1 MKHNCMLRFL
11 LLLLLLSV
19 MLLSCASGEK
29 ETEIDSYDISQ
40 PAEAL
45 LKQVKKNDFVV
56 REDGDVSVGQ
66 ELWRDFY
73 EKTRAGESA
82 SVKLADYFT
91 LEDDNVSEEYYEEH
105 KDEYPVIYL
114 AELSFDGKVYTYR
127 SINGQDGTTGYTR
140 VYPYLV
146 RYEDVPKSETATFRV
161 CERYVLVHDET
172 VTYDRL
178 QYGLYSS
185 QFGDYIDHYVVYSDY
200 EYKPEYSYREKNH
213 EK

>member
-1 MKHNCMLRFL
+1 MKHNLPLRIVISVL
-11 LLLLLLSV
+11 LL
-19 MLLSCASGEK
+19 MLFLVSCFEHPR
-29 ETEIDSYDISQ
+29 TTDIDMYDITL
-40 PAEAL
+40 PAEEL
-45 LKQVKKNDFVV
+45 LKKVKRDDFVV

-73 EKTRAGESA
+73 EKTRAGEPA
-82 SVKLADYFT
+82 SIKLADYYT
-91 LEDDNVSEEYYEEH
+91 LEDNNVSDEYYEEH

-185 QFGDYIDHYVVYSDY
+185 QFGDYIDHYEVYTDY
-200 EYKPEYSYREKNH
+200 KYKPEYSYREKNH

>member
-1 MKHNCMLRFL
+1 MKYNRLLRSL
-11 LLLLLLSV
+11 LLLLLFSV

-40 PAEAL
+40 PAEVL

-91 LEDDNVSEEYYEEH
+91 LEDDNVSEEYYEKH

-114 AELSFDGKVYTYR
+114 AELSFDGKAYTFR
-127 SINGQDGTTGYTR
+127 SINGQDGTTGYSRT
-140 VYPYLV
+140 YPYLV
-146 RYEDVPKSETATFRV
+146 RYEDVPKNVSATFV
-161 CERYVLVHDET
+161 TCERYVLVHDET
-172 VTYDRL
+172 WTYDRL

-185 QFGDYIDHYVVYSDY
+185 QLGDYIDHYTIYS
-200 EYKPEYSYREKNH
+200 EKN
-213 EK
+213 

>member
-1 MKHNCMLRFL
+1 MKDNRVLRLL
-11 LLLLLLSV
+11 LLLLLLSA

-29 ETEIDSYDISQ
+29 EPDIDAYDISQ

-91 LEDDNVSEEYYEEH
+91 LEDDNVS
-105 KDEYPVIYL
+105 DE
-114 AELSFDGKVYTYR
+114 
-127 SINGQDGTTGYTR
+127 
-140 VYPYLV
+140 
-146 RYEDVPKSETATFRV
+146 
-161 CERYVLVHDET
+161 
-172 VTYDRL
+172 
-178 QYGLYSS
+178 
-185 QFGDYIDHYVVYSDY
+185 
-200 EYKPEYSYREKNH
+200 
-213 EK
+213 

>member
-1 MKHNCMLRFL
+1 MKHN
-11 LLLLLLSV
+11 LSLKIV
-19 MLLSCASGEK
+19 ASVLAL
-29 ETEIDSYDISQ
+29 T
-40 PAEAL
+40 AL
-45 LKQVKKNDFVV
+45 LVSCSQRKAKTGIDAYDTTLSADVLWKQVKKADFVV

-91 LEDDNVSEEYYEEH
+91 LEDDNVSDEYYEEH

-146 RYEDVPKSETATFRV
+146 RYEEDPKNVSATFV
-161 CERYVLVHDET
+161 TCERYVLVHDDT

-200 EYKPEYSYREKNH
+200 EYKPEYSYREK
-213 EK
+213 KS